1 MGDHNGVRGS
11 RQTMVAQRDAANE
24 GASTSTLL
32 LSMTDFTDVKQIGK
46 GK

>member
-1 MGDHNGVRGS
+1 MASQSTG
-11 RQTMVAQRDAANE
+11 QTVVAQREE
-24 GASTSTLL
+24 GNGGADSGSLL